1 MKFQIGLLLLLLTPL
16 IAMAQCHLDG
26 QVYEE
31 GTQVGG
37 YICRAGQW
45 V

>member
-1 MKFQIGLLLLLLTPL
+1 MKIRIVFFFMLLSPMV
-16 IAMAQCHLDG
+16 AMAQCHLDG

-31 GTQVGG
+31 GAQVGG
-37 YICRAGQW
+37 YTCRAGQW

>member
-1 MKFQIGLLLLLLTPL
+1 MKIRLLLLFFLFLSSPA
-16 IAMAQCHLDG
+16 IAQCHLDG

-31 GTQVGG
+31 GTQVAG
-37 YICRAGQW
+37 YTCRGGQW